1 MKKEI
6 KFLKELQEELKTQP
20 HDSQAA
26 PRFWVVGDY
35 EDMITAEGHHDKTVI
50 YDPNYGKEISLE
62 EAVKDLKKIRD
73 KDEDAV
79 IGEGDI
85 LSYDA
90 LLETDLDAADEDEI
104 FELYQDYI
112 SECSTLNF
120 TERVHKIHPNT
131 MFLTKQEAK
140 DHIKANSYHY
150 SSDAHTYAMTA
161 WRAPKVAKLLEILEN
176 FDWDKIKIEEI
187 KKGDLVRLENCG
199 EAPLYKD
206 QIFKVVSDIWNLGE
220 SEVVRLESTTTDKI
234 FEAFAVEF
242 LKKVNKGDS
251 DGERS

>member
-62 EAVKDLKKIRD
+62 EAVKDLRKIRD
-73 KDEDAV
+73 K
-79 IGEGDI
+79 
-85 LSYDA
+85 
-90 LLETDLDAADEDEI
+90 DEDEI